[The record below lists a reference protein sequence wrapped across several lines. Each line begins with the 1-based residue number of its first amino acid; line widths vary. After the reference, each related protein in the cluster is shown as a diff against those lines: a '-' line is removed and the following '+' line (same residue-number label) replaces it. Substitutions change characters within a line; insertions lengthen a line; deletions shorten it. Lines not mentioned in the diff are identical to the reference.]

1 MKTLIQNAT
10 IIPQIQGA
18 DVEWFIGDVAIEDEL
33 IVAVGQAADSFE
45 PQEIIDATDHILM
58 PGFVNCHAHSA
69 MTLLRGF
76 AEDLPLQTWL
86 QKWVWPAEAKHTE
99 TTLNIGNELA
109 IAEMIKSGT
118 TSFLDMYVR
127 QDLLAESLLRTGM
140 RGVLSRAVLTF
151 EGDVEKHLQD
161 NVDLKY
167 RYQDEN
173 LVSVFVSAHAPYTCN
188 DKDLLLVREAALEH
202 DMGLHIHISE
212 TKKELDDYLGE
223 FGKTPVSYLND
234 LNMFDA
240 HTLGAHCV
248 HITQED
254 MHILSE
260 KGVCVSHNPKSNLKL
275 ASGVAPLVDMLE
287 HNITVGIGTDSVASN
302 NSLSMI
308 DEMKT
313 ASLLQKGIL
322 NDATVL
328 PAKQILNLATR
339 EGAKALRLED
349 VGQIKV
355 GYQADLILLDK
366 SGIHM
371 LPGFNPLTDVVHSA
385 THQDVT
391 HTMVA
396 GKFLMRDRI
405 LVTIDEEKLR
415 YDISN
420 LAGFFE

>member
-10 IIPQIQGA
+10 IIPQVPGA

-33 IVAVGQAADSFE
+33 IVAVGHAPDSFE

-86 QKWVWPAEAKHTE
+86 QDWIWPAEAKHTE
-99 TTLNIGNELA
+99 KTLNIGNELA

-161 NVDLKY
+161 NVNLKY

-254 MHILSE
+254 MHIMSE

-366 SGIHM
+366 SGVHM

-385 THQDVT
+385 TQQDVT

-415 YDISN
+415 YDVSN
-420 LAGFFE
+420 LTGFFE

>member
-1 MKTLIQNAT
+1 MKILIQNAT
-10 IIPQIQGA
+10 IIPQNENVDA
-18 DVEWFIGDVAIEDEL
+18 EWFVGDVAIEDEL
-33 IVAVGQAADSFE
+33 IVAVGQVPDTFE
-45 PQEIIDATDHILM
+45 PQEIIDAKDRILM

-86 QKWVWPAEAKHTE
+86 QDWIWPAEAKHTE
-99 TTLNIGNELA
+99 ETLSVGNELA

-140 RGVLSRAVLTF
+140 RGVLSRAVLTP
-151 EGDVEKHLQD
+151 EGDVEKHLKD
-161 NVDLKY
+161 NVELKY

-173 LVSVFVSAHAPYTCN
+173 LVSVFVSAHAPYTC
-188 DKDLLLVREAALEH
+188 DDRTLLLVREAALEH

-212 TKKELDDYLGE
+212 TKKELDDYLE
-223 FGKTPVSYLND
+223 QFGKTPVTYLND
-234 LNMFDA
+234 LDMFDA

-248 HITQED
+248 HVTQED
-254 MHILSE
+254 MHIMAE

-275 ASGVAPLVDMLE
+275 ASGVAPLVDMLKY
-287 HNITVGIGTDSVASN
+287 NITVGIGTDSVASN
-302 NSLSMI
+302 NVLSMI
-308 DEMKT
+308 DEMKI

-322 NDATVL
+322 NDATAL

-339 EGAKALRLED
+339 EGAKALRLAG
-349 VGQIKV
+349 VGQIRE

-366 SGIHM
+366 TGVHM

-396 GKFLMRDRI
+396 GRFLMKDRI
-405 LVTIDEEKLR
+405 LTTIDEDKLKH
-415 YDISN
+415 DIKELS
-420 LAGFFE
+420 GFFG